1 MLHTYEGTIQ
11 QGRIHLPA
19 SAPLPDGARVL
30 VTILPAIDERRAR
43 QVANRWL
50 AEHVGDMLMADQ
62 AVLEQRGN
70 RLVWRLGAYVTALS
84 HEPFGPVGYVDLDAG
99 TGQILADE
107 NVAEEIAQRGER
119 LERAPLSPSG

>member
-1 MLHTYEGTIQ
+1 MV
-11 QGRIHLPA
+11 LPA
-19 SAPLPDGARVL
+19 V
-30 VTILPAIDERRAR
+30 DECRAR

-84 HEPFGPVGYVDLDAG
+84 HEPFGPVGYVEMDAG
-99 TGQILADE
+99 TGQVLTDE
-107 NVAEEIAQRGER
+107 NAAKEIAQRGEH
-119 LERAPLSPSG
+119 LERAPSDRVIA